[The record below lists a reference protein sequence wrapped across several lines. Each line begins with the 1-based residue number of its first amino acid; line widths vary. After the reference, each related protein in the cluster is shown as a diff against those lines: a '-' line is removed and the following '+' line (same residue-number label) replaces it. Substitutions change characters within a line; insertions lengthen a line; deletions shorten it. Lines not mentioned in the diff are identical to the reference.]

1 LNGHQTHFTM
11 VGGQQSARGVVHLSE
26 LFRLADTAGL
36 LRDPELATHR
46 IANLPRDQ
54 RD

>member
-1 LNGHQTHFTM
+1 

-46 IANLPRDQ
+46 MRTFLEINGIEQ
-54 RD
+54 